1 MAKIDACLF
10 DLDGVLVDTARYHY
24 LAWKRLCNEL
34 GFDLSEEE
42 NEDLKGISRAKSLD
56 ILLDKGGIVL
66 SDSQKEKYMAK
77 KNEWYLEYVNKMDED
92 ELLPGARKF
101 LDACQKAHKKIGL
114 GTASKNAMRII
125 EKLKIVD
132 LFDVIIDGTKVSRG
146 KPDPQTF
153 LLGAEALKLHP
164 SQCVV
169 FEDSIAGIEAGIAGG
184 MYTIGVGDPQTLKRA
199 NIVIPGFENVGIDIL
214 NDL

>member
-1 MAKIDACLF
+1 MAKIEACLF

-42 NEDLKGISRAKSLD
+42 NEELKGISRAKSLE
-56 ILLDKGGIVL
+56 ILLDKGEIVL
-66 SDSQKEKYMAK
+66 SDAQKEKYMAK
-77 KNEWYLEYVNKMDED
+77 KNDWYLEYVDKMHED
-92 ELLPGARKF
+92 ELLPGARNF
-101 LDACQKAHKKIGL
+101 LDACQNAGKKIGL

-132 LFDVIIDGTKVSRG
+132 LFDVIIDGTKVSKG

-153 LLGAEALKLHP
+153 SLGAQALKLHP

-169 FEDSIAGIEAGIAGG
+169 FEDSKAGIEAGIAGG
-184 MYTIGVGDPQTLKRA
+184 MYTIGVGNPETLKRA